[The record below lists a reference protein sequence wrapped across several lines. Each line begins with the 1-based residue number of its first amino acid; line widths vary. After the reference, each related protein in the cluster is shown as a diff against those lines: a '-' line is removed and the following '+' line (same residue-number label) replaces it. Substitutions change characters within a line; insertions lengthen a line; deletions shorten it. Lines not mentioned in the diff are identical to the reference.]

1 MDFIFL
7 SEREKENYF
16 NQGSAIYISNNNTQD
31 NINLNRYIKK
41 NDFHY
46 NNINNKN
53 AINFLNDSVNYNSMK
68 SFNLNDINYSRE
80 SKHLGNNENT
90 ENRISEQSGI
100 ETWELYRIFN
110 NSINHILN
118 SKPFFSKLKGL
129 PLKKFELD
137 YLKTELEKKG
147 YHLNEILGECMD
159 CLN

>member
-1 MDFIFL
+1 MKRKKKIIL
-7 SEREKENYF
+7 IKEVL
-16 NQGSAIYISNNNTQD
+16 YISNNNNQN
-31 NINLNRYIKK
+31 NINLNSYIKK

-137 YLKTELEKKG
+137 YLKTE
-147 YHLNEILGECMD
+147 
-159 CLN
+159 